1 METFSKTI
9 TTMPDKYLFNQWNA
23 PQHILQG
30 ANIELGTIYPKPI
43 VELRVS
49 GDFALV
55 SFQSLKKRTL

>member
-9 TTMPDKYLFNQWNA
+9 TAKPEKYLFSPWDA

-30 ANIELGTIYPKPI
+30 ANIELGTIYSKPI
-43 VELRVS
+43 VELKVS
-49 GDFALV
+49 GDFALA